1 MKWTHLIWVAVAAML
16 LTAPMALAAD
26 KGGDKAKGSA
36 VYGELTKVGK
46 VENSDTVNS
55 IDISVKGKDK
65 AAPAE
70 TKTIA
75 VDANTKILVAKA
87 PPEGSTEKPK
97 PEEGK
102 ASDLEVGKKVAVK
115 CTEDGKT
122 ALSIMIL
129 PAGGHKHGEKKPA

>member
-16 LTAPMALAAD
+16 VTAPMALAAD
-26 KGGDKAKGSA
+26 KGGDKAKGSG
-36 VYGELTKVGK
+36 VYGELAKV
-46 VENSDTVNS
+46 VTDTNGAVTS
-55 IDISVKGKDK
+55 IEVSVKGKDK
-65 AAPAE
+65 TAPAE

-75 VDANTKILVAKA
+75 VNADTKILVAKE

-102 ASDLEVGKKVAVK
+102 ASDLVVGKRVAVK
-115 CTEDGKT
+115 CTEDGTT
-122 ALSIMIL
+122 ALSITIL